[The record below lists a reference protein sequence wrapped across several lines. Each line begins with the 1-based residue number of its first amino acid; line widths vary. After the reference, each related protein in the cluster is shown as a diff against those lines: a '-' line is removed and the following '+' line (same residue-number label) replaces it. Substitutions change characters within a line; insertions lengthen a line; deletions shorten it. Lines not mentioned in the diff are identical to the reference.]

1 MGLPFHSRYVFHGLV
16 STLRPAVIADVGSCD
31 GQQARRFKR
40 QRPSARVVAFEANP
54 RNFARMVADRRHP
67 ELGVEVLNRAAAD
80 GTGEATFFI
89 LEERADMPWATGA
102 SSLNQRVPESTQGL
116 SETPVTVET
125 VRLDEYFI
133 DCQGP
138 IALWIDVEG
147 AAGRV
152 VEGMAGIADRVCA
165 VHIELETSPDLWQ
178 GQPAE
183 GDVLSRL
190 EKLGFKVLGS
200 DQDWPGQRNVVL
212 VRQDQTRVQRAATA
226 AAAMAASLYGAAKR
240 VSQKMSSRR

>member
-1 MGLPFHSRYVFHGLV
+1 MAVPFHSRYVFHGLV
-16 STLRPAVIADVGSCD
+16 SALRPSVIADVGSCD

-54 RNFARMVADRRHP
+54 RNFERMVADRRHR
-67 ELGVEVLNRAAAD
+67 ELGVEVLNCAAAD

-89 LEERADMPWATGA
+89 LEERGDMPWATGA

-125 VRLDEYFI
+125 VRLDEYFV
-133 DCQGP
+133 QGQGL

-147 AAGRV
+147 AADRV

-165 VHIELETSPDLWQ
+165 VHIELETGTGLWQ

-183 GDVLSRL
+183 GDVLARL
-190 EKLGFKVLGS
+190 KQLGFKILGS

-212 VRQDQTRVQRAATA
+212 VRQDQTPVQRAATVA
-226 AAAMAASLYGAAKR
+226 AGLAASLYGTAKR
-240 VSQKMSSRR
+240 VPEKLPLPR

>member
-1 MGLPFHSRYVFHGLV
+1 MPFHSRYVFHGLI
-16 STLRPAVIADVGSCD
+16 STLRPALIADVGSCD

-40 QRPSARVVAFEANP
+40 QRPNARVVAFEANP
-54 RNFARMVADRRHP
+54 RNFERMASDRRNR

-80 GTGEATFFI
+80 RPGEATFFI
-89 LEERADMPWATGA
+89 LEERDDMPWATGA
-102 SSLNQRVPESTQGL
+102 SSLQQRVPDSTQGL

-133 DCQGP
+133 DCPGP

-147 AAGRV
+147 AADRV
-152 VEGMAGIADRVCA
+152 VEGMTGIADRVCA
-165 VHIELETSPDLWQ
+165 VHIELETGTNLWQ

-183 GDVLSRL
+183 ADVVARL
-190 EKLGFKVLGS
+190 ESLGFRVLGS

-212 VRQDQTRVQRAATA
+212 VRKDQTAAQRANTAAAATA
-226 AAAMAASLYGAAKR
+226 AAVYVKVKR
-240 VSQKMSSRR
+240 LPAVLPFGR